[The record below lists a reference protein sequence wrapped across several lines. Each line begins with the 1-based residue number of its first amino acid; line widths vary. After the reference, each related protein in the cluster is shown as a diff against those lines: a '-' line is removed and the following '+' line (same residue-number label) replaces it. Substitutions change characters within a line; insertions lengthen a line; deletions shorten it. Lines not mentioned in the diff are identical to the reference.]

1 MKSATSGVV
10 LNCERLRC
18 LGTEVF
24 AGGEVQQAVDKIT
37 FIMANRSVVVFDLG
51 GVLIDWDPRHLYRKL
66 FAGDEAAMEH
76 FLANV
81 CTASWNSQQDAGRT
95 FAEACALLK
104 SQHPGHAELIDA
116 WIERQA
122 EMLGGAIG
130 GTVEILAELRARKVP
145 LYALSNWSAETFP
158 ISLKRFEFLHWF
170 QGIVLSGEVRLL
182 KPDPRIFHLFF
193 KTHGVDSAEAVYI
206 DDMEKNVETAI
217 AMGMHGIVFTD
228 PASLR
233 RELAKLGLVDAA
245 RDSSARI
252 EHAAAWVGDLERARQ
267 FYERWFKATSGPMYS
282 STKRDFKSYFL
293 SLGSGPRLELMT
305 SPGEDSR
312 PAHLAISVGSR
323 AAVDHLIREMQA
335 AGVRILSVPRLTGD
349 GYYEAVIADTEGN
362 LLEITS

>member
-1 MKSATSGVV
+1 
-10 LNCERLRC
+10 
-18 LGTEVF
+18 
-24 AGGEVQQAVDKIT
+24 
-37 FIMANRSVVVFDLG
+37 MANRSVVVFDLG
-51 GVLIDWDPRHLYRKL
+51 GVLIDWNPRHLYRKL
-66 FAGDEAAMEH
+66 FAGDDAAMEH

-104 SQHPGHAELIDA
+104 PEHPGHAELIDA

-130 GTVEILAELRARKVP
+130 GTVEILAELRALRVP

-158 ISLKRFEFLHWF
+158 IALKRFEFLHWF

-182 KPDPRIFHLFF
+182 KPDPRIFQLFF
-193 KTHGVDSAEAVYI
+193 KTHGIDPAEAVYV
-206 DDMEKNVETAI
+206 DDLRPNVEAATAL
-217 AMGMHGIVFTD
+217 GMHGIVFTD
-228 PASLR
+228 PAALR
-233 RELAKLGLVDAA
+233 RELVTLGLLDAA
-245 RDSSARI
+245 VDSTARI
-252 EHAAAWVGDLERARQ
+252 EHAAAWVGNLERARA
-267 FYERWFKATSGPMYS
+267 FYERWFKATTGPKYS

-323 AAVDHLIREMQA
+323 AAVDRLIQEMEV
-335 AGVRILSVPRLTGD
+335 AGVRIVSAPRITGD

-362 LLEITS
+362 LIEITS